1 MSQTLTTSG
10 ENLTHNKDI
19 SMTANYSKR
28 SGFRIPI
35 WPFNKKELQNSID
48 FSFTFT
54 ASATSRKNKTPGKD
68 DFEEQDSTKRWSV
81 SPRLT
86 YSFSNQ
92 VRGGAFLE
100 IGRTDSKRIGKTSIQ
115 EFGLDI
121 NISISGR

>member
-1 MSQTLTTSG
+1 MNTISLVLTLQKEAILSKEDTLGLIT
-10 ENLTHNKDI
+10 ELLTDKEKEKFL
-19 SMTANYSKR
+19 S
-28 SGFRIPI
+28 
-35 WPFNKKELQNSID
+35 KKEVD

-54 ASATSRKNKTPGKD
+54 ASTSSRKNKAPGKS
-68 DFEEQDSTKRWSV
+68 DFEEQDRTKRWSV